1 MNSVRF
7 VATGLALLF
16 VVVAQAADPAL
27 VVAGRGATLE
37 QAVAA
42 PHAPSY
48 RLLVLR
54 KELMRIR
61 ASRAEDDVRALLERA
76 RRDGA
81 VVFACEKDLRAER
94 LKPED
99 LLPGVLT
106 VDASDVW
113 VSGAPSEADLKLR
126 SLCS

>member
-1 MNSVRF
+1 MKIALFALSLF
-7 VATGLALLF
+7 GLAH
-16 VVVAQAADPAL
+16 AADPDLA
-27 VVAGRGATLE
+27 VAGRGKTLE
-37 QAVAA
+37 QAIAA
-42 PHAPSY
+42 PHAPNY

-54 KELMRIR
+54 KELMRMR
-61 ASRAEDDVRALLERA
+61 ASRAEEDVRQLLERA

-94 LKPED
+94 LRPED
-99 LLPGVLT
+99 LLPGVVT

>member
-1 MNSVRF
+1 MNSARLA
-7 VATGLALLF
+7 ATGVALVFTVL
-16 VVVAQAADPAL
+16 AQAADPAL

-42 PHAPSY
+42 PHAPNY

-61 ASRAEDDVRALLERA
+61 ASRAEEDVRQLLERA

-81 VVFACEKDLRAER
+81 VVFTCEKDLRAER
-94 LKPED
+94 LRPED

-113 VSGAPSEADLKLR
+113 VSGEPSEADLKLR

>member
-1 MNSVRF
+1 MNSARF
-7 VATGLALLF
+7 IAMGFALLSA
-16 VVVAQAADPAL
+16 VLAQAADPAL

-42 PHAPSY
+42 PHAPNY

-61 ASRAEDDVRALLERA
+61 ASRAEDDVRQLLERA

-94 LKPED
+94 LKPQD

-113 VSGAPSEADLKLR
+113 VSGEPSAADVRLR
-126 SLCS
+126 NLCS

>member
-16 VVVAQAADPAL
+16 AVVAQAADPAL

-42 PHAPSY
+42 PHAPNY

-113 VSGAPSEADLKLR
+113 VSGAPSVADLRLR
-126 SLCS
+126 SYCS

>member
-1 MNSVRF
+1 M
-7 VATGLALLF
+7 
-16 VVVAQAADPAL
+16 
-27 VVAGRGATLE
+27 VAGRGATLE

-42 PHAPSY
+42 PHAPNY

-61 ASRAEDDVRALLERA
+61 ASRAEEDVRQLLERA

-94 LKPED
+94 LRPED

>member
-7 VATGLALLF
+7 VATGLSLLF
-16 VVVAQAADPAL
+16 AVVAQAADPAL

-42 PHAPSY
+42 PHAPNY